1 MTTGQTKPGLGV
13 LLVVAGCA
21 LWSFSGV
28 LSKWTPWGP
37 LSIVGIRAVSAALV
51 FGWLRGDF
59 RVRLTRGNW
68 LGAVGVAFTSLL
80 FVVATKMTTAAN
92 AIVLQ
97 YAMPVFVILACYLLF
112 GQKPSGL
119 DIAAAVVTMVGVA
132 LCFVSGL
139 TTGNP
144 AGDALALL
152 SAVTFSMVFFAARM
166 PDADPMDYVYL
177 GNLLLSVFVFTIPF
191 DEGFIVTVP
200 TVMAALALCICL
212 TGGYLLFSQGMK
224 AGVSPVA
231 AAIVANIEPVLNP
244 IWVFLAL
251 GEMPGW
257 LTIWGALLVIG
268 AVTAYGILN
277 ARRTERGMRRAN
289 ASKST

>member
-1 MTTGQTKPGLGV
+1 
-13 LLVVAGCA
+13 
-21 LWSFSGV
+21 
-28 LSKWTPWGP
+28 
-37 LSIVGIRAVSAALV
+37 
-51 FGWLRGDF
+51 
-59 RVRLTRGNW
+59 
-68 LGAVGVAFTSLL
+68 
-80 FVVATKMTTAAN
+80 
-92 AIVLQ
+92 
-97 YAMPVFVILACYLLF
+97 
-112 GQKPSGL
+112 
-119 DIAAAVVTMVGVA
+119 
-132 LCFVSGL
+132 
-139 TTGNP
+139 
-144 AGDALALL
+144 
-152 SAVTFSMVFFAARM
+152 
-166 PDADPMDYVYL
+166 
-177 GNLLLSVFVFTIPF
+177 VFTIPF